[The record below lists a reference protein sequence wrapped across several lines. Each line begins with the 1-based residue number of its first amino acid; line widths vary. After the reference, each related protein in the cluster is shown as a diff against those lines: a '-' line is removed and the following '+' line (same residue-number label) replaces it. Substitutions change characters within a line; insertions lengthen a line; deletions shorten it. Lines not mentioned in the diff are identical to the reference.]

1 MLGWDTGFAGTGK
14 KRGKAKMGAS
24 TRAVVRSRE
33 FMHYYGAKVGR
44 RNYSSFFEVERRSS
58 GDARTDTGL
67 CMGGG
72 ATVGGEGSG
81 RRAGERPRNTMQYME
96 GNNNRG
102 TRE

>member
-67 CMGGG
+67 MYGRRGNCRR
-72 ATVGGEGSG
+72 GGERKEGG
-81 RRAGERPRNTMQYME
+81 RKTEKYDAVHG
-96 GNNNRG
+96 
-102 TRE
+102 RE